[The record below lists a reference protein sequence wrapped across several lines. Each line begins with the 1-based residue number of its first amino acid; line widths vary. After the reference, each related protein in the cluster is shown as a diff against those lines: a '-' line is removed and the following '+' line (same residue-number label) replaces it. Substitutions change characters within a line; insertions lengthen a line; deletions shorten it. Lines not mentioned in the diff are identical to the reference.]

1 MKTNIKK
8 HASLL
13 IGIFILYLAIRYWNG
28 AVEILARAFSAA
40 TPLIIGVV
48 IAYILN
54 ILMSFFEKHYFP
66 KSKKKVVDKTRRIV
80 CMLLAFLSLLGIVA
94 LIIGIVVPELVNCT
108 KHLFAEVPT
117 AVMNLLAYLEK
128 NEMIEQYVIML
139 EEYLVENFS
148 GMEDKLMS
156 GAQSVLSGVG
166 GVMSSLVSVVGSA
179 FSSVV
184 TFLVAIIFS
193 IYILLGKEKL
203 GAQARRIISTCCPK
217 RADKIFYVVD
227 TLDDSFHHFIVGQC
241 TEAVILGLLCMLGM
255 WIFRFPY
262 AVMIGVLIGF
272 TALIPIAG
280 AYIGAGVGAFM
291 MLTESPLTA
300 LLFIIFIVVLQQLEG
315 NLVYPRVVG
324 SSIGLPGIW
333 VLAAIT
339 VGGGLMG
346 VFGMLLAVPVV
357 AAVYKLIQ
365 ADVRKR
371 NAVESIVSTDK
382 GNEEPEEKERTE
394 IKE

>member
-1 MKTNIKK
+1 MRYNIRQINKKRGLMKTDIKK

-13 IGIFILYLAIRYWNG
+13 IGIFILYLAIRYWDG
-28 AVEILARAFSAA
+28 VMGTISLALSAA
-40 TPLIIGVV
+40 GPLIIGAA

-54 ILMSFFEKHYFP
+54 ILMSFFERHYFP
-66 KSKKKVVDKTRRIV
+66 KSKSKAVNGSRRIV
-80 CMLLAFLSLLGIVA
+80 CMLLAFLSLIGILV

-108 KHLFAEVPT
+108 KHLFAEVPA
-117 AVMNLLAYLEK
+117 AVLNLLDYLEK
-128 NEMIEQYVIML
+128 NEMIDQYVIML
-139 EEYLVENFS
+139 EDYLVNNFS
-148 GMEDKLMS
+148 GMEDELMS

-166 GVMSSLVSVVGSA
+166 GVMSSVISVVGSA
-179 FSSVV
+179 FSSII
-184 TFLVAIIFS
+184 TILVSIIFS

-203 GAQARRIISTCCPK
+203 VAQTRKLISTYFK
-217 RADKIFYVVD
+217 KSADKIFYVAD
-227 TLDDSFHHFIVGQC
+227 ALDDSFHHFIVGQC
-241 TEAVILGLLCMLGM
+241 TEAVVLGVLCMIGM

-262 AVMIGVLIGF
+262 AMMIGVLIGF

-300 LLFIIFIVVLQQLEG
+300 LLFILFIVVLQQLEG
-315 NLVYPRVVG
+315 NLIYPKVVG

-346 VFGMLLAVPVV
+346 VFGMLLAVPL
-357 AAVYKLIQ
+357 AATIYKLIQ
-365 ADVRKR
+365 ADMRKR
-371 NAVESIVSTDK
+371 A
-382 GNEEPEEKERTE
+382 
-394 IKE
+394 

>member
-1 MKTNIKK
+1 MKTDIKK

-13 IGIFILYLAIRYWNG
+13 IGIFILYLAIRYWDG
-28 AVEILARAFSAA
+28 AIRAVSLALGAA
-40 TPLIIGVV
+40 TPLIVGAV

-54 ILMSFFEKHYFP
+54 ILMTFFERHYFP
-66 KSKKKVVDKTRRIV
+66 KSKSQIVGKTRRIV
-80 CMLLAFLSLLGIVA
+80 CMLLAFLSLIGIVA
-94 LIIGIVVPELVNCT
+94 LIIGIVVPELINCG
-108 KHLFAEVPT
+108 KHLFAEVPE
-117 AVMNLLAYLEK
+117 AVMNLLAYLEQ

-148 GMEDKLMS
+148 GLEGKLMS
-156 GAQSVLSGVG
+156 GAQSVLSGFG
-166 GVMSSLVSVVGSA
+166 GVMSSVVSAVGSA

-184 TFLVAIIFS
+184 TFLVAVIFS

-203 GAQARRIISTCCPK
+203 GAQAKRLISTYCK
-217 RADKIFYVVD
+217 KSADKIFYVVD

-241 TEAVILGLLCMLGM
+241 TEAVILGALCMIGM

-300 LLFIIFIVVLQQLEG
+300 VLFLVFIVVLQQLEG

-339 VGGGLMG
+339 IGGGLMG
-346 VFGMLLAVPVV
+346 VFGMLLAVPIV
-357 AAVYKLIQ
+357 AAIYKLIK
-365 ADVRKR
+365 ADIKKR
-371 NAVESIVSTDK
+371 A
-382 GNEEPEEKERTE
+382 
-394 IKE
+394 

>member
-1 MKTNIKK
+1 MKTDIKK

-13 IGIFILYLAIRYWNG
+13 IGIFVLYLAIRYWDG
-28 AVEILARAFSAA
+28 AVNIFSMAVSAA
-40 TPLIIGVV
+40 TPLIAGLA

-54 ILMSFFEKHYFP
+54 ILMSFYERHYFP
-66 KSKKKVVDKTRRIV
+66 KSKAVIVAKTRRIA
-80 CMLLAFLSLLGIVA
+80 CMLLAFLSLIGIVA

-108 KHLFAEVPT
+108 KHLFAEVPA

-166 GVMSSLVSVVGSA
+166 GVMSSVVSVVGSA

-203 GAQARRIISTCCPK
+203 GAQARRIISTYCKK
-217 RADKIFYVVD
+217 RADKIFYIVD

-371 NAVESIVSTDK
+371 NDVESIVSTDK
-382 GNEEPEEKERTE
+382 DDEELEEKEQME
-394 IKE
+394 AKE

>member
-28 AVEILARAFSAA
+28 AVEILAMAFSAA

-203 GAQARRIISTCCPK
+203 GAQARRIISTYCPK

-382 GNEEPEEKERTE
+382 GNEEPEEKEQTE

>member
-1 MKTNIKK
+1 MKTDIRK

-13 IGIFILYLAIRYWNG
+13 IGIFVLYLAIRYWDG
-28 AVEILARAFSAA
+28 AVEILTLALSAA
-40 TPLIIGVV
+40 SPLIIGAV

-54 ILMSFFEKHYFP
+54 ILMSFFERHYFP
-66 KSKKKVVDKTRRIV
+66 DSKSKVVAGSRRIA
-80 CMLLAFLSLLGIVA
+80 CMCLAFLSLIGIVA
-94 LIIGIVVPELVNCT
+94 LIIGIVVPELINCT
-108 KHLFAEVPT
+108 KHLFAEVPE

-128 NEMIEQYVIML
+128 NEMIKQYVIML

-166 GVMSSLVSVVGSA
+166 GVMSSVVSVVGSA
-179 FSSVV
+179 FSSIV
-184 TFLVAIIFS
+184 TLLVAIIFS

-203 GAQARRIISTCCPK
+203 CAQARRIISTYCK
-217 RADKIFYVVD
+217 KGADKIFYVVD

-357 AAVYKLIQ
+357 AAIYKLIK
-365 ADVRKR
+365 ADVNKR
-371 NAVESIVSTDK
+371 NTVALSVAKEAET
-382 GNEEPEEKERTE
+382 EEKEE
-394 IKE
+394 IQE

>member
-1 MKTNIKK
+1 MKTDIRK

-13 IGIFILYLAIRYWNG
+13 IGIFILYVAIRYWDG
-28 AVEILARAFSAA
+28 LIHIVSLAIGAA
-40 TPLIIGVV
+40 TPLIAGAV

-54 ILMSFFEKHYFP
+54 ILMSFFERHYFP
-66 KSKKKVVDKTRRIV
+66 KSKSKVINYSKRAV
-80 CMLLAFLSLLGIVA
+80 CMLFAFLSLIGIAV
-94 LIIGIVVPELVNCT
+94 LIVCIVVPELINCA
-108 KHLFAEVPT
+108 KYLFAEVPT
-117 AVMNLLAYLEK
+117 AILNLLEYLEQNK
-128 NEMIEQYVIML
+128 MIAQYVVDA
-139 EEYLVENFS
+139 EEYLVENFN

-166 GVMSSLVSVVGSA
+166 GVMSSVLSVVGSA

-184 TFLVAIIFS
+184 TVLVAVIFS
-193 IYILLGKEKL
+193 VYILAGKEKL
-203 GAQARRIISTCCPK
+203 GVQARKLISTYCRE
-217 RADKIFYVVD
+217 RADKIFYVAGV
-227 TLDDSFHHFIVGQC
+227 LDDSFHHFIVGQC
-241 TEAVILGLLCMLGM
+241 TEAVVLGVLCMVGM

-262 AVMIGVLIGF
+262 AMMIGVLIGF

-300 LLFIIFIVVLQQLEG
+300 LLFIVFIIVLQQLEG
-315 NLVYPRVVG
+315 NLIYPRVVG

-346 VFGMLLAVPVV
+346 VFGMLLAVPIA

-371 NAVESIVSTDK
+371 A
-382 GNEEPEEKERTE
+382 
-394 IKE
+394 

>member
-1 MKTNIKK
+1 MKTDIKK

-13 IGIFILYLAIRYWNG
+13 IGIFVLYLAIRYWDG
-28 AVEILARAFSAA
+28 AVDILTLALSAA
-40 TPLIIGVV
+40 SPLIIGAV

-54 ILMSFFEKHYFP
+54 ILMSFFERHYFP
-66 KSKKKVVDKTRRIV
+66 KSTSKAVSGSRRIV
-80 CMLLAFLSLLGIVA
+80 CMLLAFLSLVGIVA
-94 LIIGIVVPELVNCT
+94 LIIGIVVPELINCT
-108 KHLFAEVPT
+108 KHLFAEVPA

-139 EEYLVENFS
+139 EEYLVDNFS

-156 GAQSVLSGVG
+156 GAQSILSGVG
-166 GVMSSLVSVVGSA
+166 GVMSSVVSVVGSA
-179 FSSVV
+179 FSSIV

-203 GAQARRIISTCCPK
+203 GAQAKCIISTYCKK
-217 RADKIFYVVD
+217 RADKFFYVVD

-300 LLFIIFIVVLQQLEG
+300 LLFIVFIVVLQQLEG

-357 AAVYKLIQ
+357 AAVYKLVQ
-365 ADVRKR
+365 ADLRKR
-371 NAVESIVSTDK
+371 NPVGIAASETKTV
-382 GNEEPEEKERTE
+382 EEPEEKEQTE
-394 IKE
+394 E